1 MRQLLLAGFV
11 VCSFLGIA
19 QTGVNGG
26 ITMIKGFGTPKA
38 YPGIH
43 LGVEIPRD
51 DQVSYFGRITGTLSN
66 KNDNVRTVNVEAID
80 PTTTFPS
87 AKTIDY
93 ETKMNYTNIEGGTRY
108 YFGNGYDYGW
118 SAYGGSMFML
128 SINTVRAKFG
138 DYDQSLYKLPD
149 GFTDKGRIIGLNL
162 GLNAGVK
169 NHFSFGMLYFD
180 MTLAYSLYAIPSN
193 SLAAGQSSANGG
205 LFTPLTFSFNLG
217 FRKDLY

>member
-1 MRQLLLAGFV
+1 MRQLLLAGFMV
-11 VCSFLGIA
+11 STFLGIA

-26 ITMIKGFGTPKA
+26 ITMIKGFGVPKA

-51 DQVSYFGRITGTLSN
+51 DQVSYFGRITTTLSN
-66 KNDNVRTVNVEAID
+66 TSDETGFANAEARDLATSPQVKQVEYAV
-80 PTTTFPS
+80 
-87 AKTIDY
+87 
-93 ETKMNYTNIEGGTRY
+93 KMNYTNIEGGTRY
-108 YFGNGYDYGW
+108 YIGNGYDYGW

-128 SINTVRAKFG
+128 SINTIHAKFK
-138 DYDQSLYKLPD
+138 DFDESLYQLQS
-149 GFTDKGRIIGLNL
+149 GFTDKGRILGLNL
-162 GLNAGVK
+162 GLNAGIK

-193 SLAAGQSSANGG
+193 SLAQQGG
-205 LFTPLTFSFNLG
+205 SGLYTPLMFAFNLG